1 MRYQTGGSGFE
12 IPDWGLFPRPESGQ
26 RGTTPLG
33 GRGRPRCRPVST
45 GSGGVLA
52 LRYQTG
58 ALALRY
64 QTGGCFLDPKVARGV
79 PRHGGVEEDPGV
91 DPQVTEKPIEEGVEI
106 VDQSLV
112 VVLVS
117 CRGADP

>member
-1 MRYQTGGSGFE
+1 MRYQTWGSGFE
-12 IPDWGLFPRPESGQ
+12 IPDWGLDHTGEGRETQ
-26 RGTTPLG
+26 RKT
-33 GRGRPRCRPVST
+33 GRG
-45 GSGGVLA
+45 GALA

-91 DPQVTEKPIEEGVEI
+91 DPQVTEKPIEEGVE
-106 VDQSLV
+106 V
-112 VVLVS
+112 VNTV
-117 CRGADP
+117 

>member
-1 MRYQTGGSGFE
+1 MEGAVSWTTPWGRRGRPSSRHESGGALALRYQTGGSGFE
-12 IPDWGLFPRPESGQ
+12 IPDWGLFPRLESGQ

-64 QTGGCFLDPKVARGV
+64 QTGGCYLDPKVARGV
-79 PRHGGVEEDPGV
+79 PRH
-91 DPQVTEKPIEEGVEI
+91 
-106 VDQSLV
+106 
-112 VVLVS
+112 
-117 CRGADP
+117 